1 MREPRDRRLDSGAQY
16 LVLCRACAELYEEIA
31 AFFSERPEVVVVV
44 DRRRVETAPRG
55 YLDPVLPQ
63 IVA

>member
-1 MREPRDRRLDSGAQY
+1 MRERRDRLDSGAQY
-16 LVLCRACAELYEEIA
+16 LVLCRACAELYAEIA
-31 AFFSERPEVVVVV
+31 AFFSERPDVVVVV

-55 YLDPVLPQ
+55 YLDPVLPE

>member
-1 MREPRDRRLDSGAQY
+1 MRERRDRLDASAQY
-16 LVLCRACAELYEEIA
+16 LVLCRACAELYAEIA
-31 AFFSERPEVVVVV
+31 ALFSERPDVVVVV

-55 YLDPVLPQ
+55 YLDPVLPE